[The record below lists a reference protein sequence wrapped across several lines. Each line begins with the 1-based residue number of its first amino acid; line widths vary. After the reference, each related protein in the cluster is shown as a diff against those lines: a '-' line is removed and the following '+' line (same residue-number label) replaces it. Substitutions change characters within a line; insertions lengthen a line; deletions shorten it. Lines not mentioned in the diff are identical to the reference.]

1 MGESPW
7 RVCVRAGDCGGV
19 RTRGA
24 GFVGG
29 QEPRVHPMADLWRR
43 LRRGHLHQR
52 QWGRRRLSAPSLHAA
67 ADAAADR
74 RMEAVNAS
82 RHAILLR
89 RAGGDPRADRLET
102 AVLALGALAFARGT
116 ARPRTVAGAAPG

>member
-1 MGESPW
+1 
-7 RVCVRAGDCGGV
+7 
-19 RTRGA
+19 
-24 GFVGG
+24 
-29 QEPRVHPMADLWRR
+29 
-43 LRRGHLHQR
+43 
-52 QWGRRRLSAPSLHAA
+52 APSLHAA

-102 AVLALGALAFARGT
+102 AALALGALAFARGT
-116 ARPRTVAGAAPG
+116 ARPRTVAGAAPGNAGDRRCDASATGLRQAHESAGRWKRVAWVAGGRSRSIIGDRPGEHA